1 MYVIGLNRRSAWSST
16 SDAAAG
22 AATTTDT
29 VNPRRGTSQRGAIVA
44 YQAVPSWLLP
54 SSGRR
59 SPPAPAHTRMV
70 APRAGRDQTEKRSS
84 DGHTYPGWSRDKWE
98 GVVSWSRSE
107 GPLWRR
113 GSGGPGCSW
122 SAANEDQGRRCQP
135 RTPCPSPRVVC
146 SVCEVHDPIRTRSR
160 PRSCTGSW
168 SCRATRTDHLGT
180 VIALNQ
186 AALVG
191 VVRVH
196 DSDVVGVSALSMSK
210 CRPVSPSRTI
220 CVPSG
225 DRSPFHPVHA
235 MPSDAGPAILSRLTP
250 VVRLPSS
257 QPAHTHFRVAGGLAL
272 TVAG

>member
-1 MYVIGLNRRSAWSST
+1 
-16 SDAAAG
+16 
-22 AATTTDT
+22 
-29 VNPRRGTSQRGAIVA
+29 
-44 YQAVPSWLLP
+44 
-54 SSGRR
+54 
-59 SPPAPAHTRMV
+59 MV

-196 DSDVVGVSALSMSK
+196 DSDVVRRVRALD
-210 CRPVSPSRTI
+210 VE
-220 CVPSG
+220 VPSG
-225 DRSPFHPVHA
+225 VAQPNDSRPIGRPIAVPPRSRHALRCGTRDLEPPDASSPGFPHPNQHTRTSGSPEVLHSPSPDNEPPDREREEQQDHGDHEEKPDDRIQREHHS
-235 MPSDAGPAILSRLTP
+235 IL
-250 VVRLPSS
+250 
-257 QPAHTHFRVAGGLAL
+257 
-272 TVAG
+272 